1 MRWKRIYSTVSTADI
16 WFRLRAHSTKA
27 EKDQHKEIGL
37 EACVGSVDHSRL
49 QKSLFVFHFWPF
61 AVLAWAK
68 KTQKPT
74 LTLPVRWKLQEAPHK
89 LSKGNK
95 FPCFLMWVRFRNSGF
110 VCVTAEHN
118 RIYDTT
124 YSLHHPRAIQTS
136 AANVSVHTERGQPA
150 QLQ

>member
-1 MRWKRIYSTVSTADI
+1 MADI

-37 EACVGSVDHSRL
+37 EACVGSADHSRL
-49 QKSLFVFHFWPF
+49 QKALFVFHFWPF
-61 AVLAWAK
+61 AVLARAK
-68 KTQKPT
+68 KTLPSQKPT
-74 LTLPVRWKLQEAPHK
+74 LTLPESRKLQEAPHK
-89 LSKGNK
+89 LSKRNK
-95 FPCFLMWVRFRNSGF
+95 FPCFLMRVWFRNSGIGF

-136 AANVSVHTERGQPA
+136 ITNVSVRTERGQPA
-150 QLQ
+150 RLQ